1 MLHKGAGNRPAPF
14 LLKPNM
20 NKLFSFVAS
29 LLALMSIIVCGCEKA
44 PEKEDPATDSRSAL
58 ERYWADDYT
67 GELGIQQG
75 EIQVKGE
82 NVPRMFVGGK
92 PLYVTGMNCYNLF
105 VQCHESNGMKTEN
118 MVQTVESL
126 KKEQVPIVR
135 FSGSPFAASQLHYYF
150 DQKQKYLENL
160 EYLATLCDEAHILL
174 IPSIFWNTASVPEY
188 YKEDP
193 AAWGL
198 TTSKTYSHMLGY
210 TSDIVNTLKDHKCVA
225 MWEFGNEFSLAAD
238 IQMAG
243 YAAIPASA
251 VSTAYKGFADLI
263 KTLDPHGRVIA
274 SGNSI
279 MRNSQ
284 YHQMTQASWTTDSY
298 AEYVEMC
305 GILNPDPMTGMS
317 EHIYED
323 ARVFSDKGTVNRSE
337 QIAYAKQAA
346 AELGKVYYVGEF
358 TGPRTAEGDSL
369 MVRKHFISYY
379 AQRVQISLMW
389 NYALKGDI
397 EWSFKAD
404 TPYGSMAFN
413 LMREYN
419 ERFKTVTE

>member
-1 MLHKGAGNRPAPF
+1 
-14 LLKPNM
+14 M
-20 NKLFSFVAS
+20 NKYLYTTVV
-29 LLALMSIIVCGCEKA
+29 LLAFVLMSTCGCEKNPQDN
-44 PEKEDPATDSRSAL
+44 PEKDARCAL

-75 EIQVKGE
+75 EWTVYGTS
-82 NVPRMFVGGK
+82 VPRMFLGGK
-92 PLYVTGMNCYNLF
+92 LLYVTGMNCYNLF
-105 VQCHESNGMKTEN
+105 VQCHESNAMKTEN
-118 MVQTVESL
+118 MEQTVEVL

-135 FSGSPFAASQLHYYF
+135 FSGSPFYAGQFHFYF
-150 DQKQKYLENL
+150 DQKEKFLANL
-160 EYLATLCDEAHILL
+160 AHLADMCDEAHILL
-174 IPSIFWNTASVPEY
+174 IPSIFWNTGSVPDY
-188 YKEDP
+188 YSEGP
-193 AAWGL
+193 TAWGDKN
-198 TTSKTYSHMLGY
+198 SKTHAHMLSY
-210 TSDIVNTLKDHKCVA
+210 AADIVNTLKDHKCVA

-238 IQMAG
+238 IGIAG
-243 YAAIPASA
+243 YTDIPAR
-251 VSTAYKGFADLI
+251 VVETAYKDFAELV
-263 KTLDPHGRVIA
+263 KSLDPHNRVVA

-284 YHQMTQASWTTDSY
+284 YHQMKYASWGTDSFE
-298 AEYVEMC
+298 EYVEVC
-305 GILNPDPMTGMS
+305 GIFNPDPMTGMS

-323 ARVFSDKGTVNRSE
+323 ARVFSDKGTVGRSE
-337 QIAYAKQAA
+337 QVSYAKQAA
-346 AELGKVYYVGEF
+346 AKLGKVYYVGEF
-358 TGPRTAEGDSL
+358 TGPKTAGGDSL

-404 TPYGSMAFN
+404 TPYGNMAFN